1 MKSLFATLTA
11 ASLLAVGIFS
21 VVHRTEAA
29 DLGPKVEVTF
39 VLDTTS
45 SMSQLIEGAKQKI
58 WTIARHMATGR
69 PSPTIKMGLI
79 GYRDRFDE
87 YVTQPYDLTDDIDL
101 MYGHLIEFRAVG
113 GGDMPESVNQALYE
127 AVTNVA
133 WSKDPNTLK
142 MIFLVGDAPPH
153 MDYPDDVKYPET
165 IQLAKRAGI
174 IINTIQCGRNAQ
186 TTTIWQEIASKADGA
201 FVQIDQSGGMTAIS
215 TPFDAALATLNS
227 DLART
232 AVPYGNAAKQTEV
245 RTKAAVADRADAERI
260 AFLNLDRADF
270 GAKAVVTGSGELIW
284 DVVNR
289 KVKLEEIPE
298 SDYPVIL
305 KGKSLEQRTAF
316 ITETVAKR
324 KELQVKVDE
333 LVTKR
338 DAHLKEVMTKV
349 SDSSRD
355 SFDAKVAEIIHAQA
369 LLRGIQYDI
378 SSAADKAA
386 DKNDKK

>member
-1 MKSLFATLTA
+1 MKTFFATLIAISIVTA
-11 ASLLAVGIFS
+11 GIVGITQ
-21 VVHRTEAA
+21 RADAA
-29 DLGPKVEVTF
+29 DIGPKVEVTF

-69 PSPTIKMGLI
+69 PAPTIKLGLI
-79 GYRDRFDE
+79 GYRDRRDE
-87 YVTQPYDLTDDIDL
+87 YVTKPFDLTDDIDL
-101 MYGHLIEFRAVG
+101 MYGNLIEFRAIG

-127 AVTNVA
+127 AVTKTS

-142 MIFLVGDAPPH
+142 IIFLVGDAPPH
-153 MDYPDDVKYPET
+153 MDYTDDVKYPET

-174 IINTIQCGRNAQ
+174 IINTIQCGNNQQ
-186 TTTIWQEIASKADGA
+186 TTPIWLEIASKADGA
-201 FVQIDQSGGMTAIS
+201 YVQIDQSGGMTAIT
-215 TPFDAALATLNS
+215 TPFDAELARLNS

-232 AVPYGNAAKQTEV
+232 AVPYGNAAKQAEV

-270 GAKAVVTGSGELIW
+270 GEKAVVTGSGELIW

-298 SDYPVIL
+298 SDYPVVL
-305 KGKSLEQRTAF
+305 QGKTLEQRTVF

-324 KELQVKVDE
+324 KDLQVKVDE

-349 SDSSRD
+349 SDASRD
-355 SFDAKVAEIIHAQA
+355 SFDAKVAEIIHKQA
-369 LLRGIQYDI
+369 LLRGINYDI
-378 SSAADKAA
+378 SAPAE
-386 DKNDKK
+386 KK